1 MKRAIWSVWA
11 IMALL
16 LSGCAD
22 HTSNFDINDYIDD
35 PKEEP
40 AGPPAI
46 LLEGEETLQ
55 VGPEAKSYSIVYTL
69 ENPIEGASLRGRS
82 DAEWISTPTITETEI
97 LFSVTANTTNKART
111 GSFLL
116 SYKDAEKVI
125 VTVIQSSESGEE
137 VVTPSLTGA
146 DVTVKSAT
154 SATFTVKVVYTGSE
168 RIERLQLLWKKAS
181 ASSWN
186 TENMPAEAKTHTLT
200 LNNLEAEKSYLYYF
214 ELEMAEGYTTRTT
227 ESSFTTPAEQTVVVE
242 PTFSNLSSSG
252 ITSTEALISCNFA
265 YTGSETISEAG
276 FCYCATGGSE
286 QESPTS
292 LSIGTKQAQLSGLKP
307 GTTYT
312 WYFYAAIGEELYTS
326 STQSFTTRTES
337 SSSEGRIWRTSWP
350 ELPVEDTSN
359 SDYYFAH
366 HITDVTMK
374 GEKARNYT
382 VCFSAE
388 HHCPVWVAA
397 PRHKAY
403 EVKTVERT
411 DAYKQDPQI
420 PSNIQ
425 YSSKETGGGCNK
437 GHMLGSAERLVSRK
451 TNEQVFYYTNIA
463 PQYSSGFNTGGG
475 GWNTLED
482 WIDGKVCS
490 DTTYLVIGAYF
501 DRYTDG
507 YGKTAS
513 PKKISFGNRNDV
525 SCPTMFY
532 VAILRTKKGNTGKSV
547 IECSESE
554 LMCAAFVRTHT
565 NEHMGQDVTRKEM
578 MSISDL
584 ERVTGHQFFVNV
596 PNAPKGSFNASD
608 WGL

>member
-1 MKRAIWSVWA
+1 MMMKRTIWCVWA

-22 HTSNFDINDYIDD
+22 HTSDFDINDYIKPDEK
-35 PKEEP
+35 PTQP

-46 LLEGEETLQ
+46 RLTGEDTIQ
-55 VGPEAKSYSIVYTL
+55 VGPEAKELSIGYTI
-69 ENPIEGASLRGRS
+69 ENPIEGALLRSRS
-82 DAEWISTPTITETEI
+82 DAEWISTPTITESEI
-97 LFSVTANTTNKART
+97 LFSVEANTSNKART

-125 VTVIQSSESGEE
+125 VTVIQSSENGGEE
-137 VVTPSLTGA
+137 VVEPS
-146 DVTVKSAT
+146 
-154 SATFTVKVVYTGSE
+154 F
-168 RIERLQLLWKKAS
+168 
-181 ASSWN
+181 SS
-186 TENMPAEAKTHTLT
+186 
-200 LNNLEAEKSYLYYF
+200 
-214 ELEMAEGYTTRTT
+214 
-227 ESSFTTPAEQTVVVE
+227 
-242 PTFSNLSSSG
+242 LSSSA
-252 ITSTEALISCNFA
+252 ITTTEALISCHFA
-265 YTGSETISEAG
+265 YSGSETISEAG
-276 FCYCATGGSE
+276 FCYCAAGGDE

-292 LSIGTKQAQLSGLKP
+292 LSVGTKQAQLTGLKP
-307 GTTYT
+307 ETTYS
-312 WYFYAAIGEELYTS
+312 WYFYAAIGGELYTS
-326 STQSFTTRTES
+326 ATQHFTTKKES
-337 SSSEGRIWRTSWP
+337 STEGRIWRTTWP
-350 ELPVEDTSN
+350 ELPVEDTFN

-411 DAYKQDPQI
+411 DAYKRDPQI

-425 YSSKETGGGCNK
+425 YSSKDTGGDCNK

-463 PQYSSGFNTGGG
+463 PQYSSGYNTGGG
-475 GWNTLED
+475 GWNILED

-490 DTTYLVIGAYF
+490 DTTYLVIGTYF

-507 YGKTAS
+507 YGVTAS
-513 PKKISFGNRNDV
+513 PKKISFGGRNNDV

-532 VAILRTKKGNTGKSV
+532 IAVLRTKRGNTGKSV

-554 LMCAAFVRTHT
+554 LMCAAFVRTHS
-565 NEHMGQDVTRKEM
+565 NEHKDQEVTQREM

-584 ERVTGHQFFVNV
+584 ERLTGHQFFVNV
-596 PNAPKGSFNASD
+596 PNAPKGYFKASD